1 MVVLNQ
7 DHEELNIK
15 SVAKLLLIILSSF
28 FTYFFGWAP
37 GIKYLPFCQCNM
49 QEGMEGNPIAG
60 TMKNFSRILAVVA
73 VPVMM
78 SFPKVL
84 DVN

>member
-1 MVVLNQ
+1 
-7 DHEELNIK
+7 
-15 SVAKLLLIILSSF
+15 
-28 FTYFFGWAP
+28 
-37 GIKYLPFCQCNM
+37 M